1 MDQGYGLGK
10 WKPKNSSD
18 KFYGPSTLRLGLE
31 KSRNVMTV
39 RLAQNL
45 KMDGIIEAAARFGI
59 TENLPNLLSMSLGA
73 GETTLLNL
81 SAAYG
86 MIVNGGKRVVPTLID
101 RIQDRHGK
109 TIFKHDN
116 RDCADCIVESW
127 NYQSSP
133 VMPDMREQVLDKVT
147 AYQLVSMMEGV
158 VQRGTG
164 IRINSLRRPLA
175 GKTGTT
181 DESFDTWFVGFSP
194 DLVVGVFVGFDT
206 PRSLGENEEGSS
218 VAVPIFRDFMADAL
232 KDDKA
237 IPFRIP
243 EGVRLVRVDP
253 VTGQLAKAGDK
264 NSILEAFRQGTFPAN
279 DQEVLDGFNSLV
291 QTKTKLRIGTGGIY

>member
-1 MDQGYGLGK
+1 
-10 WKPKNSSD
+10 
-18 KFYGPSTLRLGLE
+18 
-31 KSRNVMTV
+31 VMTV